1 MNRLKNSIVAGYIA
15 AWEAFAGKPY
25 VKPAKLE
32 PGVIKDTVNDAQD
45 LLYSLHNGAIVR
57 WLSDYYTRKTA
68 RREAQYPQSL
78 GELCLEVAQSWIR
91 KEAQTGWAVPK
102 ELFDYYPEVRRDT
115 DSLRQALYRRDPLA
129 GETK

>member
-1 MNRLKNSIVAGYIA
+1 MNRLRHSIVAGYIA

-78 GELCLEVAQSWIR
+78 GELCLEINANEISTIQNWRERSPSPYLGIQLAHRV
-91 KEAQTGWAVPK
+91 
-102 ELFDYYPEVRRDT
+102 FDARPV
-115 DSLRQALYRRDPLA
+115 RQALYRR
-129 GETK
+129 GN

>member
-1 MNRLKNSIVAGYIA
+1 MNRLRHSIVAGYIA

-78 GELCLEVAQSWIR
+78 GELCLELSSDKHRTYIMGRWI
-91 KEAQTGWAVPK
+91 
-102 ELFDYYPEVRRDT
+102 FDRDWFRRERRA
-115 DSLRQALYRRDPLA
+115 LRQALYKRGD
-129 GETK
+129 